1 MSNVTIIKSKKLLNE
16 QRARNK
22 KSGES
27 ITTLKK
33 LADKQLAEYHKT
45 MSKIDE
51 LRKAKKGKGKKE
63 DWSRVSDRPGP
74 PRTPYGEFH

>member
-27 ITTLKK
+27 IATLKK

-45 MSKIDE
+45 MSKIEIEKLDKILKIME
-51 LRKAKKGKGKKE
+51 EMKAK
-63 DWSRVSDRPGP
+63 
-74 PRTPYGEFH
+74 